1 LYYEKEIFEGNSN
14 ETSWRALNNFIRS
27 YAKGS
32 KKAKI
37 EQDKF
42 DKEYLSGKADCLYRQ
57 TAGSWNGVAT
67 LGGVIICDH
76 VSATRRFCYVL

>member
-1 LYYEKEIFEGNSN
+1 MGPHGGLSITLQGARLKVA
-14 ETSWRALNNFIRS
+14 RRQRLNKMNLTKS
-27 YAKGS
+27 
-32 KKAKI
+32 
-37 EQDKF
+37 
-42 DKEYLSGKADCLYRQ
+42 YLSEKADCLYRQ